1 MGKFYLYI
9 AQIYNGQLS
18 AYSITPHLFF
28 VGSYSKLSKIGIGML
43 KHFRSLKLMPNA
55 FFLGG
60 VLIKPTIA
68 YMSSIFFCF
77 LYIKHCEIS
86 FCCLHPDALYSSFG
100 I

>member
-18 AYSITPHLFF
+18 AYSIAPHLFF

-55 FFLGG
+55 FFGGGG
-60 VLIKPTIA
+60 VNKTND
-68 YMSSIFFCF
+68 SIYVQYFFF
-77 LYIKHCEIS
+77 VFYI
-86 FCCLHPDALYSSFG
+86 
-100 I
+100 

>member
-55 FFLGG
+55 FFFGGGG
-60 VLIKPTIA
+60 VNKTND
-68 YMSSIFFCF
+68 SIYVQYFFLF
-77 LYIKHCEIS
+77 FIYKTL
-86 FCCLHPDALYSSFG
+86 
-100 I
+100 

>member
-18 AYSITPHLFF
+18 AYSIAPHLFF

-55 FFLGG
+55 FLGG
-60 VLIKPTIA
+60 GVNKTND
-68 YMSSIFFCF
+68 SIYVQYFFF
-77 LYIKHCEIS
+77 VFYI
-86 FCCLHPDALYSSFG
+86 
-100 I
+100 

>member
-18 AYSITPHLFF
+18 AYSIAPHLFF

-55 FFLGG
+55 FWGGG
-60 VLIKPTIA
+60 VNKTND
-68 YMSSIFFCF
+68 SIYVQYFFF
-77 LYIKHCEIS
+77 VFYI
-86 FCCLHPDALYSSFG
+86 
-100 I
+100 